1 MGAFRCEGLS
11 RCEAVEIVEG
21 VASRYDEY
29 VGCLA
34 DSGHSREAFPEGRG
48 SLPSVGAV
56 KPVDPSLR

>member
-1 MGAFRCEGLS
+1 MGAFRCEGMY

-48 SLPSVGAV
+48 SPPSVGAV
-56 KPVDPSLR
+56 KPVDPSL